1 MLAERKISCNFDNS
15 FYIEKDIIMQ
25 NFDYQTPTRLIFGKG
40 VVAEK
45 LQGVMAQFGNR
56 VLITYGGGS
65 IKRSGLYDQ
74 VLQLLGG
81 KEIYELPGIEPN
93 PKFNP
98 SVLEGVRIC
107 KEHDIDVILAV
118 GGGSVLDCT
127 KAIAGAA
134 CSDADPWDIVTGKAP
149 TLKAIP
155 IVDIIT
161 LAATGS
167 EYDQGG
173 VISRTETNDKLA
185 YFSPLV
191 FPAVSFIDP
200 TYTFTLP
207 VKQTLAGVA
216 DCINHIMEQYF
227 CGEHIMM
234 NDAFMEGAVRSLVQ
248 NVHIVLEE
256 PDNYNARAE
265 IFYATTLGCN
275 GIYSLGNS
283 EGGWP
288 MHAIEHALSGHYDIT
303 HGEGLAIVTPRWMRH
318 ILHSTSGELHEQVVE
333 RITSFGRNVFGTET
347 PEESIQA
354 VHAFYEGI
362 GIPMTLGAVGIDG
375 SRIDEMA
382 HHIAVNE
389 GLDQAWVPLHEEDIA
404 AILRDCL

>member
-1 MLAERKISCNFDNS
+1 MV
-15 FYIEKDIIMQ
+15 
-25 NFDYQTPTRLIFGKG
+25 NFDYQTPTRLIFGRG
-40 VVAEK
+40 VVQEK
-45 LQGVMAQFGNR
+45 LHDVMKKFGKR
-56 VLITYGGGS
+56 VLITWGGGS

-74 VLQLLGG
+74 VREILKD

-93 PKFNP
+93 PKYDP

-107 KEHDIDVILAV
+107 KEKNIDVILSV
-118 GGGSVLDCT
+118 GGGYVLDCT

-134 CSDADPWDIVTGKAP
+134 CSDADPWDVITMKVP

-167 EYDQGG
+167 EYDRGG
-173 VISRTETNDKLA
+173 VISRTDTNDKLA
-185 YFSPLV
+185 YFSDLV

-207 VKQTLAGVA
+207 VRQTLAGVS

-234 NDAFMEGAVRSLVQ
+234 NDAFMEGAIKSLMKNVR
-248 NVHIVLEE
+248 IVLEDPE
-256 PDNYNARAE
+256 NYEARAE

-283 EGGWP
+283 ESGWP
-288 MHAIEHALSGHYDIT
+288 MHAIEHALSGHYDIN
-303 HGEGLAIVTPRWMRH
+303 HGEGLAIVTPRWMKH
-318 ILHSTSGELHEQVVE
+318 ILSEKTLE
-333 RITSFGRNVFGTET
+333 RFVAFGTGVFGIDPAL
-347 PEESIQA
+347 PEMEIAEKAIQSI
-354 VHAFYEGI
+354 HDFYREI
-362 GIPMTLGAVGIDG
+362 GLPMTLREVGIDG

-389 GLDQAWVPLHEEDIA
+389 GLENAWAPLHEEDIA

>member
-1 MLAERKISCNFDNS
+1 MV
-15 FYIEKDIIMQ
+15 
-25 NFDYQTPTRLIFGKG
+25 NFDYQTPTRLIFGRG
-40 VVAEK
+40 VVQEK
-45 LQGVMAQFGNR
+45 LHDVMEKFGKR
-56 VLITYGGGS
+56 VLMTWGGGS

-74 VLQLLGG
+74 VREILKD

-93 PKFNP
+93 PKYDP

-107 KEHDIDVILAV
+107 KEKNIDVILSV

-134 CSDADPWDIVTGKAP
+134 CSDADPWDVITMKVP

-167 EYDQGG
+167 EYDRGG
-173 VISRTETNDKLA
+173 VISRTDTNDKLA
-185 YFSPLV
+185 YFSDLV

-207 VKQTLAGVA
+207 VRQTLAGVS

-234 NDAFMEGAVRSLVQ
+234 NDAFMEGAIKSLMKNVR
-248 NVHIVLEE
+248 IVLEDPE
-256 PDNYNARAE
+256 NYEARAE

-283 EGGWP
+283 ESGWP
-288 MHAIEHALSGHYDIT
+288 MHAIEHALSGHYDIN
-303 HGEGLAIVTPRWMRH
+303 HGEGLAIVTPRWMKH
-318 ILHSTSGELHEQVVE
+318 ILSEKTLE
-333 RITSFGRNVFGTET
+333 RFVSFGTGVFGIDPAL
-347 PEESIQA
+347 PEMEIAEKAIQSI
-354 VHAFYEGI
+354 HDFYREI
-362 GIPMTLGAVGIDG
+362 GLPMTLREVGIDG

-389 GLDQAWVPLHEEDIA
+389 GLENAWAPLHEEDIA

>member
-1 MLAERKISCNFDNS
+1 MV
-15 FYIEKDIIMQ
+15 
-25 NFDYQTPTRLIFGKG
+25 NFDYQTPTRLIFGRG
-40 VVAEK
+40 VVQEK
-45 LQGVMAQFGNR
+45 LHDVMEKFGKR
-56 VLITYGGGS
+56 VLITWGGGS

-74 VLQLLGG
+74 VRDILKD
-81 KEIYELPGIEPN
+81 KEIHELPGIEPN
-93 PKFNP
+93 PKYDP

-107 KEHDIDVILAV
+107 KEKNIDVILSV

-134 CSDADPWDIVTGKAP
+134 CSDADPWDVITMKVP

-167 EYDQGG
+167 EYDRGG
-173 VISRTETNDKLA
+173 VISRTDTNDKLA
-185 YFSPLV
+185 YFSDLV

-207 VKQTLAGVA
+207 VRQTLAGVS

-234 NDAFMEGAVRSLVQ
+234 NDAFMEGAIKSLMKNVR
-248 NVHIVLEE
+248 IVLEDPE
-256 PDNYNARAE
+256 NYDARAE

-283 EGGWP
+283 ESGWP
-288 MHAIEHALSGHYDIT
+288 MHAIEHALSGHYDIN
-303 HGEGLAIVTPRWMRH
+303 HGEGLAIVTPRWMKH
-318 ILHSTSGELHEQVVE
+318 ILREKTLE
-333 RITSFGRNVFGTET
+333 RFVAFGTGVFGIDPAL
-347 PEESIQA
+347 PEMEIAEKAIQSI
-354 VHAFYEGI
+354 HDFYREI
-362 GIPMTLGAVGIDG
+362 GLPMTLREVGIDG

-389 GLDQAWVPLHEEDIA
+389 GLENAWAPLHEEDIA

>member
-1 MLAERKISCNFDNS
+1 MV
-15 FYIEKDIIMQ
+15 

-40 VVAEK
+40 VVEEK
-45 LQGVMAQFGNR
+45 LCSVMEQYGKR

-65 IKRSGLYDQ
+65 IKRIGLYEQ
-74 VLQLLGG
+74 VIRLLEG

-107 KEHDIDVILAV
+107 KENNIDVILSV

-134 CSDADPWDIVTGKAP
+134 CSDADPWDVVTMKVP

-167 EYDQGG
+167 EYDSGG

-185 YFSPLV
+185 YFSKLV

-200 TYTFTLP
+200 VYTFSLP
-207 VKQTLAGVA
+207 VKQTLAGIA

-234 NDAFMEGAVRSLVQ
+234 NDAFMEGAIKSLMKNVR
-248 NVHIVLEE
+248 IVLKD
-256 PDNYNARAE
+256 PQNYEARAE

-283 EGGWP
+283 DSGWP
-288 MHAIEHALSGHYDIT
+288 MHAIEHALSGYYDIT
-303 HGEGLAIVTPRWMRH
+303 HGEGLAIVTPRWMKH
-318 ILHSTSGELHEQVVE
+318 ILNDNTIE
-333 RITSFGRNVFGTET
+333 RFVSFGTGVFGIDPSL
-347 PEESIQA
+347 PEREIA
-354 VHAFYEGI
+354 EKAIAAIYGFYKEI
-362 GIPMTLGAVGIDG
+362 GIPMTLGEVGIDD

-389 GLDQAWVPLHEEDIA
+389 GLENAWAPLYEDDIA

>member
-1 MLAERKISCNFDNS
+1 MV
-15 FYIEKDIIMQ
+15 
-25 NFDYQTPTRLIFGKG
+25 NFDYQTPTRLIFGRG
-40 VVAEK
+40 VVQEK
-45 LQGVMAQFGNR
+45 LHDVMEKFGKR
-56 VLITYGGGS
+56 VLITWGGGS

-74 VLQLLGG
+74 VREILKD

-93 PKFNP
+93 PKYDP

-107 KEHDIDVILAV
+107 KEKNIDVILSV

-134 CSDADPWDIVTGKAP
+134 CSDADPWDVITMKVP
-149 TLKAIP
+149 TLKSIP

-167 EYDQGG
+167 EYDRGG
-173 VISRTETNDKLA
+173 VISRTDTNDKLA
-185 YFSPLV
+185 YFSDLV

-207 VKQTLAGVA
+207 VRQTLAGVS

-234 NDAFMEGAVRSLVQ
+234 NDAFMEGAIKSLMKNVR
-248 NVHIVLEE
+248 IVLEDPE
-256 PDNYNARAE
+256 NYEARAE

-283 EGGWP
+283 ESGWP
-288 MHAIEHALSGHYDIT
+288 MHAIEHALSGHYDIN
-303 HGEGLAIVTPRWMRH
+303 HGEGLAIVTPRWMKH
-318 ILHSTSGELHEQVVE
+318 ILSEKTLE
-333 RITSFGRNVFGTET
+333 RFVAFGTGVFGIDPAL
-347 PEESIQA
+347 PEMEIAEKAIQSI
-354 VHAFYEGI
+354 HDFYREI
-362 GIPMTLGAVGIDG
+362 GLPMTLREVGIDG

-389 GLDQAWVPLHEEDIA
+389 GLENAWAPLHEEDIA

>member
-1 MLAERKISCNFDNS
+1 MV
-15 FYIEKDIIMQ
+15 
-25 NFDYQTPTRLIFGKG
+25 NFDYQTPTRLIFGRG
-40 VVAEK
+40 VVQEK
-45 LQGVMAQFGNR
+45 LHDVMEKFGKR
-56 VLITYGGGS
+56 VLITWGGGS

-74 VLQLLGG
+74 VREILKD

-93 PKFNP
+93 PKYDP

-107 KEHDIDVILAV
+107 KEKNIDVILSV

-134 CSDADPWDIVTGKAP
+134 CSDADPWDVITMKVP

-167 EYDQGG
+167 EYDRGG
-173 VISRTETNDKLA
+173 VISRTDTNDKLA
-185 YFSPLV
+185 YFSDLV

-207 VKQTLAGVA
+207 VRQTLAGVS

-234 NDAFMEGAVRSLVQ
+234 NDAFMEGAIKSLMKNVR
-248 NVHIVLEE
+248 IVLEDPE
-256 PDNYNARAE
+256 NYEARAE

-283 EGGWP
+283 ESGWP
-288 MHAIEHALSGHYDIT
+288 MHAIEHALSGHYDIN
-303 HGEGLAIVTPRWMRH
+303 HGEGLAIVTPRWMKH
-318 ILHSTSGELHEQVVE
+318 ILSEKTIE
-333 RITSFGRNVFGTET
+333 RFVSFGTGVFGIDPAL
-347 PEESIQA
+347 PEMEIAEKAIQSI
-354 VHAFYEGI
+354 HDFYREI
-362 GIPMTLGAVGIDG
+362 GLPMTLREVGIDG
-375 SRIDEMA
+375 NRIDEMA

-389 GLDQAWVPLHEEDIA
+389 GLENAWAPLHEEDIA

>member
-1 MLAERKISCNFDNS
+1 MV
-15 FYIEKDIIMQ
+15 
-25 NFDYQTPTRLIFGKG
+25 NFDYQTPTRLIFGRG
-40 VVAEK
+40 VVQEK
-45 LQGVMAQFGNR
+45 LHDVMEKFGKR
-56 VLITYGGGS
+56 VLMTWGGGS

-74 VLQLLGG
+74 VREILKD

-93 PKFNP
+93 PKYDP

-107 KEHDIDVILAV
+107 KEKNIDVILSV

-134 CSDADPWDIVTGKAP
+134 CSDADPWDVITMKVP

-167 EYDQGG
+167 EYDRGG
-173 VISRTETNDKLA
+173 VISRTDTNDKLA
-185 YFSPLV
+185 YFSDLV

-207 VKQTLAGVA
+207 VRQTLAGVS

-234 NDAFMEGAVRSLVQ
+234 NDAFMEGAIKSLMKNVR
-248 NVHIVLEE
+248 IVLEDPE
-256 PDNYNARAE
+256 NYEARAE

-283 EGGWP
+283 ESGWP
-288 MHAIEHALSGHYDIT
+288 MHAIEHALSGHYDIN
-303 HGEGLAIVTPRWMRH
+303 HGEGLAIVTPRWMKH
-318 ILHSTSGELHEQVVE
+318 ILSEKTLE
-333 RITSFGRNVFGTET
+333 RFVAFGTGVFGIDPAL
-347 PEESIQA
+347 PEMEIAEKAIQSI
-354 VHAFYEGI
+354 HDFYREI
-362 GIPMTLGAVGIDG
+362 GLPMTLREVGIDG

-389 GLDQAWVPLHEEDIA
+389 GLENAWAPLHEEDIA

>member
-1 MLAERKISCNFDNS
+1 MV
-15 FYIEKDIIMQ
+15 
-25 NFDYQTPTRLIFGKG
+25 NFDYQTPTRLIFGRG
-40 VVAEK
+40 VVQEK
-45 LQGVMAQFGNR
+45 LHDVMEKFGKR
-56 VLITYGGGS
+56 VLITWGGGS

-74 VLQLLGG
+74 VRDILKD

-93 PKFNP
+93 PKYDP

-107 KEHDIDVILAV
+107 KEKNIDVILSV

-134 CSDADPWDIVTGKAP
+134 CSDADPWDVITMKVP

-167 EYDQGG
+167 EYDRGG
-173 VISRTETNDKLA
+173 VISRTDTNDKLA
-185 YFSPLV
+185 YFSDLV

-207 VKQTLAGVA
+207 VRQTLAGVS

-234 NDAFMEGAVRSLVQ
+234 NDAFMEGAIKSLMKNVR
-248 NVHIVLEE
+248 IVLEDPE
-256 PDNYNARAE
+256 NYEARAE

-283 EGGWP
+283 ESGWP
-288 MHAIEHALSGHYDIT
+288 MHAIEHALSGHYDIN
-303 HGEGLAIVTPRWMRH
+303 HGEGLAIVTPRWMKR
-318 ILHSTSGELHEQVVE
+318 ILSEKTLE
-333 RITSFGRNVFGTET
+333 RFVAFGIGVFGIDPAL
-347 PEESIQA
+347 PEMEIAEKAIQSI
-354 VHAFYEGI
+354 HDFYREI
-362 GIPMTLGAVGIDG
+362 GLPMTLREVGIDG

-389 GLDQAWVPLHEEDIA
+389 GLENAWAPLYEEDIA

>member
-1 MLAERKISCNFDNS
+1 MV
-15 FYIEKDIIMQ
+15 
-25 NFDYQTPTRLIFGKG
+25 NFDYQTPTRLIFGRG
-40 VVAEK
+40 VVQEK
-45 LQGVMAQFGNR
+45 LHDVMEKFGKR
-56 VLITYGGGS
+56 VLITWGGGS

-74 VLQLLGG
+74 VREILKD

-93 PKFNP
+93 PKYDP

-107 KEHDIDVILAV
+107 KEKNIDVILSV

-134 CSDADPWDIVTGKAP
+134 CSDADPWDVITMKVP

-167 EYDQGG
+167 EYYRGG
-173 VISRTETNDKLA
+173 VISRTDTNDKLA
-185 YFSPLV
+185 YFSDLV

-207 VKQTLAGVA
+207 VRQTLAGVS

-234 NDAFMEGAVRSLVQ
+234 NDAFMEGAIKSLMKNVR
-248 NVHIVLEE
+248 IVLKDPE
-256 PDNYNARAE
+256 NYDARAE

-283 EGGWP
+283 ESGWP
-288 MHAIEHALSGHYDIT
+288 MHAIEHALSGHYDIN
-303 HGEGLAIVTPRWMRH
+303 HGEGLAIVTPRWMKH
-318 ILHSTSGELHEQVVE
+318 ILSEKTLE
-333 RITSFGRNVFGTET
+333 RFVAFGTGVFGIDPAL
-347 PEESIQA
+347 PEMEIAEKAIQSI
-354 VHAFYEGI
+354 HDFYREI
-362 GIPMTLGAVGIDG
+362 GLPMTLREVGIDG

-389 GLDQAWVPLHEEDIA
+389 GLENAWAPLHEEDIA

>member
-1 MLAERKISCNFDNS
+1 MV
-15 FYIEKDIIMQ
+15 
-25 NFDYQTPTRLIFGKG
+25 NFDYQTPTRLIFGRG
-40 VVAEK
+40 VVQEK
-45 LQGVMAQFGNR
+45 LHDVMEKFGKR
-56 VLITYGGGS
+56 VLITWGGGS
-65 IKRSGLYDQ
+65 IKRSGLYDL
-74 VLQLLGG
+74 VKSILKD

-93 PKFNP
+93 PKYDP

-107 KEHDIDVILAV
+107 KEKNIDVILSV

-134 CSDADPWDIVTGKAP
+134 CSDADPWDVITMKVP

-167 EYDQGG
+167 EYDRGG
-173 VISRTETNDKLA
+173 VISRTDTNDKLA
-185 YFSPLV
+185 YFSDLV

-207 VKQTLAGVA
+207 VRQTLAGVS

-234 NDAFMEGAVRSLVQ
+234 NDAFMEGAIKSLMKNVR
-248 NVHIVLEE
+248 IVLEDPE
-256 PDNYNARAE
+256 NYDARAE

-283 EGGWP
+283 ESGWP
-288 MHAIEHALSGHYDIT
+288 MHAIEHALSGHYDIN
-303 HGEGLAIVTPRWMRH
+303 HGEGLAIVTPRWMKH
-318 ILHSTSGELHEQVVE
+318 ILSEKTLE
-333 RITSFGRNVFGTET
+333 RFVAFGTGVFGIDPAL
-347 PEESIQA
+347 PEMEIAEKAIQSI
-354 VHAFYEGI
+354 HDFYREI
-362 GIPMTLGAVGIDG
+362 GLPMTLREVGIDG

-389 GLDQAWVPLHEEDIA
+389 GLENAWAPLHEEDIA

>member
-1 MLAERKISCNFDNS
+1 MV
-15 FYIEKDIIMQ
+15 
-25 NFDYQTPTRLIFGKG
+25 NFDYQTPTRLIFGRG
-40 VVAEK
+40 VVQEK
-45 LQGVMAQFGNR
+45 LHDVMEKFGKR
-56 VLITYGGGS
+56 VLITWGGGS

-74 VLQLLGG
+74 VREILKD

-93 PKFNP
+93 PKYDP

-107 KEHDIDVILAV
+107 KEKNIDVILSV

-134 CSDADPWDIVTGKAP
+134 CSDADPWDVITMKVP

-167 EYDQGG
+167 EYDRGG
-173 VISRTETNDKLA
+173 VISRTDTNDKLA
-185 YFSPLV
+185 YFSDLV

-207 VKQTLAGVA
+207 VRQTLAGVS

-234 NDAFMEGAVRSLVQ
+234 NDAFMEGAIKSLMKNVR
-248 NVHIVLEE
+248 IVLEDPE
-256 PDNYNARAE
+256 NYEARAE

-283 EGGWP
+283 ESGWP
-288 MHAIEHALSGHYDIT
+288 MHAIEHALSGHYDIN
-303 HGEGLAIVTPRWMRH
+303 HGEGLAIVTPRWMKH
-318 ILHSTSGELHEQVVE
+318 ILSEKTIE
-333 RITSFGRNVFGTET
+333 RFVSFGTGVFGIDPAL
-347 PEESIQA
+347 PEMEIAEKAIQSI
-354 VHAFYEGI
+354 HDFYREI
-362 GIPMTLGAVGIDG
+362 GLPMTLREVGIDG

-389 GLDQAWVPLHEEDIA
+389 GLENAWAPLYEEDIA

>member
-1 MLAERKISCNFDNS
+1 MV
-15 FYIEKDIIMQ
+15 
-25 NFDYQTPTRLIFGKG
+25 NFDYQTPTRLIFGRG
-40 VVAEK
+40 VVQEK
-45 LQGVMAQFGNR
+45 LHDVMEKFGKR
-56 VLITYGGGS
+56 VLITWGGGS

-74 VLQLLGG
+74 VREILKD
-81 KEIYELPGIEPN
+81 KEIHELPGIEPN
-93 PKFNP
+93 PKYDP

-107 KEHDIDVILAV
+107 KEKNIDVILSV

-134 CSDADPWDIVTGKAP
+134 CSDADPWDVITMKVP

-167 EYDQGG
+167 EYDRGG
-173 VISRTETNDKLA
+173 VISRTDTNDKLA
-185 YFSPLV
+185 YFSDLV

-207 VKQTLAGVA
+207 VRQTLAGVS

-234 NDAFMEGAVRSLVQ
+234 NDAFMEGAIKSLMKNVR
-248 NVHIVLEE
+248 IVLEDPE
-256 PDNYNARAE
+256 NYDARAE

-283 EGGWP
+283 ESGWP
-288 MHAIEHALSGHYDIT
+288 MHAIEHALSGHYDIN
-303 HGEGLAIVTPRWMRH
+303 HGEGLAIVTPRWMKH
-318 ILHSTSGELHEQVVE
+318 ILSEKTIE
-333 RITSFGRNVFGTET
+333 RFVSFGTGVFGIDPAL
-347 PEESIQA
+347 PEMEIAEKAIQSI
-354 VHAFYEGI
+354 HDFYREI
-362 GIPMTLGAVGIDG
+362 GLPMTLHEVGIDG

-389 GLDQAWVPLHEEDIA
+389 GLENAWAPLYEEDIA

>member
-1 MLAERKISCNFDNS
+1 MV
-15 FYIEKDIIMQ
+15 
-25 NFDYQTPTRLIFGKG
+25 NFDYQTPTRLIFGRG
-40 VVAEK
+40 VVQEK
-45 LQGVMAQFGNR
+45 LHDVMEKFGKR
-56 VLITYGGGS
+56 VLITWGGGS

-74 VLQLLGG
+74 VMEILKD

-93 PKFNP
+93 PKYDP

-107 KEHDIDVILAV
+107 KEKNIDVILSV

-134 CSDADPWDIVTGKAP
+134 CSDADPWDVITMKVP

-167 EYDQGG
+167 EYDRGG
-173 VISRTETNDKLA
+173 VISRTDTNDKLA
-185 YFSPLV
+185 YFSDLV

-207 VKQTLAGVA
+207 VRQTLAGVS

-234 NDAFMEGAVRSLVQ
+234 NDAFMEGAIKSLMKNVR
-248 NVHIVLEE
+248 IVLEDPE
-256 PDNYNARAE
+256 NYDARAE

-283 EGGWP
+283 ESGWP
-288 MHAIEHALSGHYDIT
+288 MHAIEHALSGHYDIN
-303 HGEGLAIVTPRWMRH
+303 HGEGLAIVTPRWMKH
-318 ILHSTSGELHEQVVE
+318 ILSEKTLE
-333 RITSFGRNVFGTET
+333 RFVAFGTGVFGIDPAL
-347 PEESIQA
+347 PEMEIAEKAIQSI
-354 VHAFYEGI
+354 HDFYREI
-362 GIPMTLGAVGIDG
+362 GLPMTLREVGIDG

-389 GLDQAWVPLHEEDIA
+389 GLENAWAPLHEEDIA

>member
-1 MLAERKISCNFDNS
+1 MV
-15 FYIEKDIIMQ
+15 
-25 NFDYQTPTRLIFGKG
+25 NFDYQTPTRLIFGRG
-40 VVAEK
+40 VVQEK
-45 LQGVMAQFGNR
+45 LHDVMEKFGKR
-56 VLITYGGGS
+56 VLITWGGGS

-74 VLQLLGG
+74 VREILKD

-93 PKFNP
+93 PKYDP

-107 KEHDIDVILAV
+107 KEKNIDVILSV

-134 CSDADPWDIVTGKAP
+134 CSDADPWDVITMKVP

-167 EYDQGG
+167 EYDRGG
-173 VISRTETNDKLA
+173 VISRTDTNDKLA
-185 YFSPLV
+185 YFSDLV

-207 VKQTLAGVA
+207 VRQTLAGVS

-234 NDAFMEGAVRSLVQ
+234 NDAFMEGAIKSLMKNVR
-248 NVHIVLEE
+248 IVLEDPE
-256 PDNYNARAE
+256 NYDARAE

-283 EGGWP
+283 ESGWP
-288 MHAIEHALSGHYDIT
+288 MHAIEHALSGHYDIN
-303 HGEGLAIVTPRWMRH
+303 HGEGLAIVTPRWMKH
-318 ILHSTSGELHEQVVE
+318 ILSEKTLE
-333 RITSFGRNVFGTET
+333 RFVSFGTGVFGIDPAL
-347 PEESIQA
+347 PEMEIAEKAIQSI
-354 VHAFYEGI
+354 HDFYREI
-362 GIPMTLGAVGIDG
+362 GLPMTLREVGIDG

-389 GLDQAWVPLHEEDIA
+389 GLENAWAPLYEEDIA

>member
-1 MLAERKISCNFDNS
+1 MV
-15 FYIEKDIIMQ
+15 
-25 NFDYQTPTRLIFGKG
+25 NFDYQTPTRLIFGRG
-40 VVAEK
+40 VVQEK
-45 LQGVMAQFGNR
+45 LHDVMEKFGKR
-56 VLITYGGGS
+56 VLITWGGGS

-74 VLQLLGG
+74 VREILKD

-93 PKFNP
+93 PKYDP

-107 KEHDIDVILAV
+107 KEKNIDVILSV

-134 CSDADPWDIVTGKAP
+134 CSDADPWDVITMKVP

-167 EYDQGG
+167 EYDRGG
-173 VISRTETNDKLA
+173 VISRTDTNDKLA
-185 YFSPLV
+185 YFSDLV

-207 VKQTLAGVA
+207 VRQTLAGVS

-234 NDAFMEGAVRSLVQ
+234 NDAFMEGAIKSLMKNVR
-248 NVHIVLEE
+248 IVLEDPE
-256 PDNYNARAE
+256 NYEARAE

-283 EGGWP
+283 ESGWP
-288 MHAIEHALSGHYDIT
+288 MHAIEHALSGHYDIN
-303 HGEGLAIVTPRWMRH
+303 HGEGLAIVTPRWMKH
-318 ILHSTSGELHEQVVE
+318 ILSEKTIE
-333 RITSFGRNVFGTET
+333 RFVSFGTGVFGIDPAL
-347 PEESIQA
+347 PEMEIAEKAIQSI
-354 VHAFYEGI
+354 HDFYHEI
-362 GIPMTLGAVGIDG
+362 GLPMTLREVGIDG

-389 GLDQAWVPLHEEDIA
+389 GLENAWAPLYEEDIA

>member
-1 MLAERKISCNFDNS
+1 MV
-15 FYIEKDIIMQ
+15 
-25 NFDYQTPTRLIFGKG
+25 NFDYQTPTRLIFGRG
-40 VVAEK
+40 VVQEK
-45 LQGVMAQFGNR
+45 LHDVMEKYGKR
-56 VLITYGGGS
+56 VLMTWGGGS

-74 VLQLLGG
+74 VKEILKD

-93 PKFNP
+93 PKYDP

-107 KEHDIDVILAV
+107 KEKNIDVILSV

-134 CSDADPWDIVTGKAP
+134 CSDADPWDVITMKVP

-167 EYDQGG
+167 EYDRGG

-185 YFSPLV
+185 YFSDLV

-207 VKQTLAGVA
+207 VRQTLAGVS

-234 NDAFMEGAVRSLVQ
+234 NDAFMEGAIKSLMKNVR
-248 NVHIVLEE
+248 IVLKDPE
-256 PDNYNARAE
+256 NYEARAE

-275 GIYSLGNS
+275 GIYALGNS
-283 EGGWP
+283 ASGWP
-288 MHAIEHALSGHYDIT
+288 MHAIEHALSGHYDIN
-303 HGEGLAIVTPRWMRH
+303 HGEGLAIVTPRWMKH
-318 ILHSTSGELHEQVVE
+318 ILNE
-333 RITSFGRNVFGTET
+333 RTLERFVAFGTGVFGIDPSL
-347 PEESIQA
+347 PEMEIA
-354 VHAFYEGI
+354 EKAIKAIHDFYLEI
-362 GIPMTLGAVGIDG
+362 GIPMTLREVGIDD

-382 HHIAVNE
+382 HHVAVNE
-389 GLDQAWVPLHEEDIA
+389 GLENAWAPLYEDDIA
-404 AILRDCL
+404 AILRDCLD

>member
-1 MLAERKISCNFDNS
+1 MV
-15 FYIEKDIIMQ
+15 
-25 NFDYQTPTRLIFGKG
+25 NFDYQTPTRLIFGRG
-40 VVAEK
+40 VVQEK
-45 LQGVMAQFGNR
+45 LHDVMEKFGKR
-56 VLITYGGGS
+56 VLLTWGGGS

-74 VLQLLGG
+74 VKEILKD

-93 PKFNP
+93 PKYDP

-107 KEHDIDVILAV
+107 KEKNIDVILSV

-134 CSDADPWDIVTGKAP
+134 CSDADPWDVITMKVP

-167 EYDQGG
+167 EYDRGG

-185 YFSPLV
+185 YFSDLV

-207 VKQTLAGVA
+207 VRQTLAGVS

-234 NDAFMEGAVRSLVQ
+234 NDAFMEGAIKSLMKNVR
-248 NVHIVLEE
+248 IVLKDPE
-256 PDNYNARAE
+256 NYEARAE

-283 EGGWP
+283 ASGWP
-288 MHAIEHALSGHYDIT
+288 MHAIEHALSGHYDIN
-303 HGEGLAIVTPRWMRH
+303 HGEGLAIVTPRWMKH
-318 ILHSTSGELHEQVVE
+318 ILNEKTLE
-333 RITSFGRNVFGTET
+333 RFVAFGTGVFGIDPSLPGMEIA
-347 PEESIQA
+347 ERAIKA
-354 VHAFYEGI
+354 IHYFYLEI
-362 GIPMTLGAVGIDG
+362 GIPMTLREVGIDG

-389 GLDQAWVPLHEEDIA
+389 GLENAWAPLYEDDIA
-404 AILRDCL
+404 AILRDCLD

>member
-1 MLAERKISCNFDNS
+1 MV
-15 FYIEKDIIMQ
+15 
-25 NFDYQTPTRLIFGKG
+25 NFDYQTPTRLIFGRG
-40 VVAEK
+40 VVQEK
-45 LQGVMAQFGNR
+45 LHDVMKKFGKR
-56 VLITYGGGS
+56 VLITWGGGS

-74 VLQLLGG
+74 VREILKD
-81 KEIYELPGIEPN
+81 KEIHELPGIEPN
-93 PKFNP
+93 PKYDP

-107 KEHDIDVILAV
+107 KEKNIDVILSV

-134 CSDADPWDIVTGKAP
+134 CSDADPWDVITMKVP

-167 EYDQGG
+167 EYDRGG
-173 VISRTETNDKLA
+173 VISRTDTNDKLA
-185 YFSPLV
+185 YFSDLV

-207 VKQTLAGVA
+207 VRQTLAGVS

-234 NDAFMEGAVRSLVQ
+234 NDAFMEGAIRSLMK
-248 NVHIVLEE
+248 NVRIVLEDPE
-256 PDNYNARAE
+256 NYDARAE

-283 EGGWP
+283 ESGWP
-288 MHAIEHALSGHYDIT
+288 MHAIEHALSGHYDIN
-303 HGEGLAIVTPRWMRH
+303 HGEGLAIVTPRWMKH
-318 ILHSTSGELHEQVVE
+318 ILSEKTLE
-333 RITSFGRNVFGTET
+333 RFVSFGTGVFGIDPAL
-347 PEESIQA
+347 PEMEIAEKAIQSI
-354 VHAFYEGI
+354 HDFYREI
-362 GIPMTLGAVGIDG
+362 GLPMTLREVGIDG

-389 GLDQAWVPLHEEDIA
+389 GLENAWAPLHEEDIA

>member
-1 MLAERKISCNFDNS
+1 MV
-15 FYIEKDIIMQ
+15 
-25 NFDYQTPTRLIFGKG
+25 NFDYQTPTRLIFGRG
-40 VVAEK
+40 VVQEK
-45 LQGVMAQFGNR
+45 LHDVMEKFGKR
-56 VLITYGGGS
+56 VLITWGGGS

-74 VLQLLGG
+74 VREILKD

-93 PKFNP
+93 PKYDP

-107 KEHDIDVILAV
+107 KEKNIDVILSV

-134 CSDADPWDIVTGKAP
+134 CSDADPWDVITMKVP

-167 EYDQGG
+167 EYDRGG
-173 VISRTETNDKLA
+173 VISRTDTNDKLA
-185 YFSPLV
+185 YFSDLV

-207 VKQTLAGVA
+207 VRQTLAGVS

-234 NDAFMEGAVRSLVQ
+234 NDAFMEGAIKSLMKNVR
-248 NVHIVLEE
+248 IVLEDPE
-256 PDNYNARAE
+256 NYEARAE
-265 IFYATTLGCN
+265 IFYVTTLGCN

-283 EGGWP
+283 ESGWP
-288 MHAIEHALSGHYDIT
+288 MHAIEHALSGHYDIN
-303 HGEGLAIVTPRWMRH
+303 HGEGLAIVTPRWMKH
-318 ILHSTSGELHEQVVE
+318 ILSEKTIE
-333 RITSFGRNVFGTET
+333 RFVSFGTGVFGIDPAL
-347 PEESIQA
+347 PEMEIAEKAIQSI
-354 VHAFYEGI
+354 HDFYREI
-362 GIPMTLGAVGIDG
+362 GLPMTLREVGIDG

-389 GLDQAWVPLHEEDIA
+389 GLENAWAPLYEEDIA

>member
-1 MLAERKISCNFDNS
+1 MV
-15 FYIEKDIIMQ
+15 
-25 NFDYQTPTRLIFGKG
+25 NFDYQTPTRLIFGRG
-40 VVAEK
+40 VVQEK
-45 LQGVMAQFGNR
+45 LHDVMEKFGKR
-56 VLITYGGGS
+56 VLITWGGGS

-74 VLQLLGG
+74 VRDILKD

-93 PKFNP
+93 PKYDP

-107 KEHDIDVILAV
+107 KEKNIDVILSV

-134 CSDADPWDIVTGKAP
+134 CSDADPWDVITMKVP

-167 EYDQGG
+167 EYDRGG
-173 VISRTETNDKLA
+173 VISRTDTNDKLA
-185 YFSPLV
+185 YFSDLV

-207 VKQTLAGVA
+207 VRQTLAGVS

-234 NDAFMEGAVRSLVQ
+234 NDAFMEGAIKSLMKNVR
-248 NVHIVLEE
+248 IVLEDPE
-256 PDNYNARAE
+256 NYEARAE

-283 EGGWP
+283 ESGWP
-288 MHAIEHALSGHYDIT
+288 MHAIEHALSGHYDIN
-303 HGEGLAIVTPRWMRH
+303 HGEGLAIVTPRWMKH
-318 ILHSTSGELHEQVVE
+318 ILSEKTIE
-333 RITSFGRNVFGTET
+333 RFVSFGTGVFGIDPAL
-347 PEESIQA
+347 PEMEIAEKAIQSI
-354 VHAFYEGI
+354 HDFYREI
-362 GIPMTLGAVGIDG
+362 GLPMTLREVGIDG

-389 GLDQAWVPLHEEDIA
+389 GLENAWAPLYEEDIA

>member
-1 MLAERKISCNFDNS
+1 MV
-15 FYIEKDIIMQ
+15 

-40 VVAEK
+40 VVEEK
-45 LQGVMAQFGNR
+45 LRSVMEKFGKR

-65 IKRSGLYDQ
+65 IKRIGLYDQ
-74 VLQLLGG
+74 VIRLLEG

-107 KEHDIDVILAV
+107 KENNIDVILSV

-134 CSDADPWDIVTGKAP
+134 CSDADPWDVVTMKVP

-167 EYDQGG
+167 EYDSGG

-185 YFSPLV
+185 YFSELV

-200 TYTFTLP
+200 VYTFSLP
-207 VKQTLAGVA
+207 VKQTLAGIA

-234 NDAFMEGAVRSLVQ
+234 NDAFMEGAIKSLMKNVR
-248 NVHIVLEE
+248 IVLED
-256 PDNYNARAE
+256 PGNYEARAE

-283 EGGWP
+283 ESGWP

-303 HGEGLAIVTPRWMRH
+303 HGEGLAIVTPRWMKH
-318 ILHSTSGELHEQVVE
+318 ILNDNTIE
-333 RITSFGRNVFGTET
+333 RFVSFGTGVFGIDPSL
-347 PEESIQA
+347 PEREIA
-354 VHAFYEGI
+354 EKAIAAIYDFYKEI
-362 GIPMTLGAVGIDG
+362 GIPMTLGEVGIDG

-382 HHIAVNE
+382 HHVAVNE
-389 GLDQAWVPLHEEDIA
+389 GLENAWAPLYEEDVA

>member
-1 MLAERKISCNFDNS
+1 MV
-15 FYIEKDIIMQ
+15 
-25 NFDYQTPTRLIFGKG
+25 NFDYQTPTRLIFGRG
-40 VVAEK
+40 VVQEK
-45 LQGVMAQFGNR
+45 LHGVMEKFGKR
-56 VLITYGGGS
+56 VLITWGGGS

-74 VLQLLGG
+74 VREILKD
-81 KEIYELPGIEPN
+81 KEIHELPGIEPN
-93 PKFNP
+93 PKYDP

-107 KEHDIDVILAV
+107 KEKNIDVILSV

-134 CSDADPWDIVTGKAP
+134 CSDADPWDVITMKVP

-167 EYDQGG
+167 EYDRGG
-173 VISRTETNDKLA
+173 VISRTDTNDKLA
-185 YFSPLV
+185 YFSDLV

-207 VKQTLAGVA
+207 VRQTLAGVS

-234 NDAFMEGAVRSLVQ
+234 NDAFMEGAIKSLMKNVR
-248 NVHIVLEE
+248 IVLEDPE
-256 PDNYNARAE
+256 NYDARAE

-283 EGGWP
+283 ESGWP
-288 MHAIEHALSGHYDIT
+288 MHAIEHALSGHYDIN
-303 HGEGLAIVTPRWMRH
+303 HGEGLAIVTPRWMKH
-318 ILHSTSGELHEQVVE
+318 ILSEKTIE
-333 RITSFGRNVFGTET
+333 RFVSFGTGVFGIDPAL
-347 PEESIQA
+347 PEMEIAEKAIQSI
-354 VHAFYEGI
+354 HDFYREI
-362 GIPMTLGAVGIDG
+362 GLPMTLREVGIDG

-389 GLDQAWVPLHEEDIA
+389 GLENAWAPLHEEDIA

>member
-1 MLAERKISCNFDNS
+1 MV
-15 FYIEKDIIMQ
+15 
-25 NFDYQTPTRLIFGKG
+25 NFDYQTPTRLIFGRG
-40 VVAEK
+40 VVQEK
-45 LQGVMAQFGNR
+45 LHDVMEKFGKR
-56 VLITYGGGS
+56 VLITWGGGS

-74 VLQLLGG
+74 VRDILKD

-93 PKFNP
+93 PKYDP

-107 KEHDIDVILAV
+107 KEKNIDVILSV

-134 CSDADPWDIVTGKAP
+134 CSDADPWDVITMKVP

-167 EYDQGG
+167 EYDRGG
-173 VISRTETNDKLA
+173 VISRTDTNDKLA
-185 YFSPLV
+185 YFSDLV

-207 VKQTLAGVA
+207 VRQTLAGVS

-234 NDAFMEGAVRSLVQ
+234 NDAFMEGAIKSLMKNVR
-248 NVHIVLEE
+248 IVLEDPE
-256 PDNYNARAE
+256 NYEARAE

-283 EGGWP
+283 ESGWP
-288 MHAIEHALSGHYDIT
+288 MHAIEHALSGHYDIN
-303 HGEGLAIVTPRWMRH
+303 HGEGLAIVTPRWMKH
-318 ILHSTSGELHEQVVE
+318 ILSEKTLE
-333 RITSFGRNVFGTET
+333 RFVSFGTGVFGIDPAL
-347 PEESIQA
+347 PEMEIAEKAIQSI
-354 VHAFYEGI
+354 HDFYREI
-362 GIPMTLGAVGIDG
+362 GLPMTLREVGIDG

-389 GLDQAWVPLHEEDIA
+389 GLENAWAPLHEEDIA

>member
-1 MLAERKISCNFDNS
+1 MV
-15 FYIEKDIIMQ
+15 

-45 LQGVMAQFGNR
+45 LQAVMAQYGKK

-74 VLQLLGG
+74 VKEILKD

-98 SVLEGVRIC
+98 SVLDGVRIC
-107 KEHDIDVILAV
+107 KEQNIDVILSV

-134 CSDADPWDIVTGKAP
+134 CSDADPWDVVTMKAP
-149 TLKAIP
+149 TTKAVP

-167 EYDQGG
+167 EYDSGA

-185 YFSPLV
+185 YFSKHV
-191 FPAVSFIDP
+191 FPEVSFIDP

-207 VKQTLAGVA
+207 AKQTLAGVA

-227 CGEHIMM
+227 CGMHILM
-234 NDAFMEGAVRSLVQ
+234 NDAFMEGAIKSLMK
-248 NVHIVLEE
+248 NVKIVLAE
-256 PDNYNARAE
+256 PENYEARAE

-275 GIYSLGNS
+275 GIYALGNS
-283 EGGWP
+283 YGGWP
-288 MHAIEHALSGHYDIT
+288 MHSIEHALSGHYDIT
-303 HGEGLAIVTPRWMRH
+303 HGEGLAIVTPRWMKH
-318 ILHSTSGELHEQVVE
+318 ILNSTSGELHEQVVE
-333 RITSFGRNVFGTET
+333 RITSFGKNVFGVET
-347 PEESIQA
+347 PEAAIA
-354 VHAFYEGI
+354 AIHNFYKEI
-362 GIPMTLGAVGIDG
+362 GIPMTLGEVGIDD

-389 GLDQAWVPLHEEDIA
+389 GLERAWVPLLEADIA

>member
-1 MLAERKISCNFDNS
+1 MV
-15 FYIEKDIIMQ
+15 
-25 NFDYQTPTRLIFGKG
+25 NFDYQTPTRLIFGRG
-40 VVAEK
+40 VVQEK
-45 LQGVMAQFGNR
+45 LHDVMEKFGKR
-56 VLITYGGGS
+56 VLITWGGGS

-74 VLQLLGG
+74 VREILKD

-93 PKFNP
+93 PKYDP

-107 KEHDIDVILAV
+107 KEKNIDVILSV

-134 CSDADPWDIVTGKAP
+134 CSDADPWDVITMKVP

-167 EYDQGG
+167 EYDRGG
-173 VISRTETNDKLA
+173 VISRTDTNDKLA
-185 YFSPLV
+185 YFSDLV

-207 VKQTLAGVA
+207 VRQTLAGVS

-234 NDAFMEGAVRSLVQ
+234 NDAFMEGAIKSLMKNVR
-248 NVHIVLEE
+248 IVLEDPE
-256 PDNYNARAE
+256 NYEARAE

-283 EGGWP
+283 ESGWP
-288 MHAIEHALSGHYDIT
+288 MHAIEHALSGHYDIN
-303 HGEGLAIVTPRWMRH
+303 HGEGLAIVTPRWMKH
-318 ILHSTSGELHEQVVE
+318 ILSEKTLE
-333 RITSFGRNVFGTET
+333 RFVAFGTGVFGIDPAL
-347 PEESIQA
+347 PEMEIAEKAIQSI
-354 VHAFYEGI
+354 HDFYREI
-362 GIPMTLGAVGIDG
+362 GLPMTLREVGIDG

-389 GLDQAWVPLHEEDIA
+389 GLENAWAPLHEEYIA

>member
-1 MLAERKISCNFDNS
+1 MV
-15 FYIEKDIIMQ
+15 
-25 NFDYQTPTRLIFGKG
+25 NFDYQTPTRLIFGRG
-40 VVAEK
+40 VVQEK
-45 LQGVMAQFGNR
+45 LHDVMEKFGKR
-56 VLITYGGGS
+56 VLITWGGGS

-74 VLQLLGG
+74 VMEILKD
-81 KEIYELPGIEPN
+81 KEIHELPGIEPN
-93 PKFNP
+93 PKYDP

-107 KEHDIDVILAV
+107 KEKNIDVILSV

-134 CSDADPWDIVTGKAP
+134 CSDADPWDVITMKVP

-167 EYDQGG
+167 EYDRGG
-173 VISRTETNDKLA
+173 VISRTDTNDKLV
-185 YFSPLV
+185 YFSDLV

-207 VKQTLAGVA
+207 VRQTLAGVS

-227 CGEHIMM
+227 CREHIMM
-234 NDAFMEGAVRSLVQ
+234 NDAFMEGAIKSLMKNVR
-248 NVHIVLEE
+248 IVLEDPE
-256 PDNYNARAE
+256 NYEARAE

-283 EGGWP
+283 ESGWP
-288 MHAIEHALSGHYDIT
+288 MHAIEHALSGHYDIN
-303 HGEGLAIVTPRWMRH
+303 HGEGLAIVTPRWMKH
-318 ILHSTSGELHEQVVE
+318 ILSEKTIE
-333 RITSFGRNVFGTET
+333 RFVSFGTGVFGIDPAL
-347 PEESIQA
+347 PEMEIAEKAIQSI
-354 VHAFYEGI
+354 HDFYREI
-362 GIPMTLGAVGIDG
+362 GLPMTLREVGIDG

-389 GLDQAWVPLHEEDIA
+389 GLENAWAPLHEEDIA

>member
-1 MLAERKISCNFDNS
+1 MV
-15 FYIEKDIIMQ
+15 
-25 NFDYQTPTRLIFGKG
+25 NFDYQTPTRLIFGRG
-40 VVAEK
+40 VVQEK
-45 LQGVMAQFGNR
+45 LHDVMEKFGKR
-56 VLITYGGGS
+56 VLITWGGGS

-74 VLQLLGG
+74 VMEILKD
-81 KEIYELPGIEPN
+81 KEIHELPGIEPN
-93 PKFNP
+93 PKYDP

-107 KEHDIDVILAV
+107 KEKNIDVILSV

-134 CSDADPWDIVTGKAP
+134 CSDADPWDVITMKVP

-167 EYDQGG
+167 EYDRGG
-173 VISRTETNDKLA
+173 VISRTDTNDKLA
-185 YFSPLV
+185 YFSDLV

-207 VKQTLAGVA
+207 VRQTLAGVS

-234 NDAFMEGAVRSLVQ
+234 NDAFMEGAIKSLMKNVR
-248 NVHIVLEE
+248 IVLEDPE
-256 PDNYNARAE
+256 NYEARAE

-283 EGGWP
+283 ESGWP
-288 MHAIEHALSGHYDIT
+288 MHAIEHALSGHYDIN
-303 HGEGLAIVTPRWMRH
+303 HGEGLAIVTPRWMKH
-318 ILHSTSGELHEQVVE
+318 ILSEKTLE
-333 RITSFGRNVFGTET
+333 RFVAFGTGVFGIDPAL
-347 PEESIQA
+347 PEMEIAEKAIQSI
-354 VHAFYEGI
+354 HDFYREI
-362 GIPMTLGAVGIDG
+362 GLPMTLREVGIDG

-389 GLDQAWVPLHEEDIA
+389 GLENAWAPLHEEDIA

>member
-1 MLAERKISCNFDNS
+1 MV
-15 FYIEKDIIMQ
+15 
-25 NFDYQTPTRLIFGKG
+25 NFDYQTPTRLIFGRG
-40 VVAEK
+40 VVQEK
-45 LQGVMAQFGNR
+45 LHDVMEKFGKR
-56 VLITYGGGS
+56 VLMTWGGGS

-74 VLQLLGG
+74 VRDILKD

-93 PKFNP
+93 PKYDP

-107 KEHDIDVILAV
+107 KEKNIDVILSV

-134 CSDADPWDIVTGKAP
+134 CSDADPWDVITMKVP

-167 EYDQGG
+167 EYDRGG
-173 VISRTETNDKLA
+173 VISRTDTNDKLA
-185 YFSPLV
+185 YFSDLV

-207 VKQTLAGVA
+207 VRQTLAGVS

-234 NDAFMEGAVRSLVQ
+234 NDAFMEGAIKSLMKNVR
-248 NVHIVLEE
+248 IVLEDPE
-256 PDNYNARAE
+256 NYEARAE

-283 EGGWP
+283 ESGWP
-288 MHAIEHALSGHYDIT
+288 MHAIEHALSGHYDIN
-303 HGEGLAIVTPRWMRH
+303 HGEGLAIVTPRWMKH
-318 ILHSTSGELHEQVVE
+318 ILSEKTLE
-333 RITSFGRNVFGTET
+333 RFVAFGTGVFGIDPAL
-347 PEESIQA
+347 PEMEIAEKAIQSI
-354 VHAFYEGI
+354 HDFYREI
-362 GIPMTLGAVGIDG
+362 GLPMTLREVGIDG

-389 GLDQAWVPLHEEDIA
+389 GLENAWAPLHEEDIA